1 MDQEMLKQK
10 AEEVLEQ
17 GKGKAAAILEDG
29 GKMDE
34 LLDKLEA
41 KLKEVPQAG
50 VYLAEVPL
58 MISLLKD
65 YVQKDY
71 RNAPLGTMLAI
82 VAAGLYLVSPKDI
95 IPDNV
100 PVLGLV
106 DDAAV
111 ITACIALT
119 KSDLTEYSKWKEA
132 KKASGAET
140 AAEPEAP
147 AEA

>member
-1 MDQEMLKQK
+1 MDQDMLKQK
-10 AEEVLEQ
+10 AEEVLSQ
-17 GKGKAAAILEDG
+17 GKGKAAEILEDG

-34 LLDKLEA
+34 FLDKLEA

-58 MISLLKD
+58 MVSLIKD
-65 YVQKDY
+65 FAQKDY
-71 RNAPLGTMLAI
+71 KNAPLGSILAI
-82 VAAGLYLVSPKDI
+82 IAAFLYLISPKDL
-95 IPDNV
+95 IPDTV

-119 KSDLTEYSKWKEA
+119 KSDLEDYSKWKEA
-132 KKASGAET
+132 KKAAGQ
-140 AAEPEAP
+140 AAKAP
-147 AEA
+147 AEAEEA